1 MLIHSP
7 IDSYLSCLQFF
18 AVTSNANKHS
28 YMCLLTYICSFPYR
42 TYSGGG
48 LLACR
53 HEHLHLYSCQ
63 IALWRGWRGSIF
75 FHYRI
80 LFCQSGEKWYLTVVF
95 NCIVLSLD
103 ILCLFSTHIFCSF
116 NWLSTFFFFNSIVC
130 VCLLVF
136 KSSSCILHIN
146 TLLVISIISKS
157 VTWIFILF
165 LKNLLLFRIFKKL
178 NVVIFINFLS
188 LIFKI
193 LYYPKDFF

>member
-116 NWLSTFFFFNSIVC
+116 NWLSTFFFSTQLF
-130 VCLLVF
+130 VF
-136 KSSSCILHIN
+136 AYWSLRVLHVFCTLTLCSLSVSSPSPWLGFSFC
-146 TLLVISIISKS
+146 
-157 VTWIFILF
+157 F
-165 LKNLLLFRIFKKL
+165 
-178 NVVIFINFLS
+178 
-188 LIFKI
+188 
-193 LYYPKDFF
+193 